1 MTFVYPLLLGGL
13 LLAGLPVLLHFL
25 VRQKPKTLL
34 FPAFRFLIQKQRSNT
49 RNLRLRHLLLL
60 LLRVALLLLI
70 CLALARP
77 RLFHE
82 AIGISR
88 EKPVAMILVFDTS
101 LSMGYKSGA
110 TTRLDLAKQRCI
122 ELLDQLPDDGRVLI
136 LDASDPAS
144 FAREDWL
151 KSLEKARQRVSTMTT
166 RPDNAPVTKA
176 LAEAWRRFE
185 EMDRSSDD
193 SEATNMPRFVCVFS
207 DRTRASW
214 DSSATARRPKDD
226 AEKVQLLYFDVGVDE
241 PIDLAILNAT
251 LPGNRQ
257 SFTQGE
263 TIRLRVLVKAT
274 GKDVLNT
281 LMLSVDGKE
290 RMTQE
295 FTAEAGKPQTLMLD
309 LDTTGLGIGAHQA
322 EVKFKITPDALPF
335 NDGRFLTFEVQT
347 KQKILVLADDEKKAQ
362 KFKWALEDLGYDAK
376 LTTVPAKPDFAGYH
390 AVFLVGVKAPA
401 DPLWLAL
408 ADYVQLGNG
417 VGIIPPG
424 DDIIESTYKSP
435 AAKKVMPAEFV
446 RKIES
451 AGAIW
456 SDDLSDLGHPFMS
469 PYRRWLAQGEYE
481 FFRRPRLASSYWE
494 VKPLDEKNVTIPAI
508 YNENG
513 RAAVVERMS
522 VGKVLLLTTTMDD
535 RKPAWNDYD
544 EKLTSFY
551 IAVTMMCAKH
561 LCPEPANVKLNY
573 QFGQEPPLV
582 KQEAALRFTKYFLS
596 SGDFSE
602 EISFIA
608 GRWVGAHLPRQGNY
622 TITGTNG
629 DRSEATHKFSV
640 NVASEESDLTRV
652 PVAEIEALLG
662 KDALVPQ
669 DRKKSLIDTLNW
681 NEPMELFPWLMILL
695 LFLLALENLLAN
707 RFYRQ
712 DPPEPNAS

>member
-25 VRQKPKTLL
+25 IRQKPKTLL
-34 FPAFRFLIQKQRSNT
+34 FPAFRFLVQKQRSNT

-70 CLALARP
+70 CFALARP

-101 LSMGYKSGA
+101 PSMGYKSGD

-122 ELLDQLPDDGRVLI
+122 ELLNELPDDGRVLL

-151 KSLEKARQRVSTMTT
+151 KSLEKARQRVSTLAI

-176 LAEAWRRFE
+176 LAEAWRRFDE
-185 EMDRSSDD
+185 LDRSSDD
-193 SEATNMPRFVCVFS
+193 PDAPNMPRFVCV
-207 DRTRASW
+207 
-214 DSSATARRPKDD
+214 
-226 AEKVQLLYFDVGVDE
+226 YFDVGLDE
-241 PIDLAILNAT
+241 PIDLAILQAA
-251 LPGNRQ
+251 LPANRQ
-257 SFTQGE
+257 SFTEGE

-274 GKDVLNT
+274 GKDATNT
-281 LMLSVDGKE
+281 LILNVDGKV
-290 RMTQE
+290 RATQA
-295 FTAEAGKPQTLMLD
+295 FNAEAGKPQTLTLD
-309 LDTTGLGIGAHQA
+309 LDTTGLGIGVHHA
-322 EVKFKITPDALPF
+322 EAKFENADGLPF
-335 NDGRFLTFEVQT
+335 NDVRFLTFEIRT
-347 KQKILVLADDEKKAQ
+347 KQKILVLADDERKAQ
-362 KFKWALEDLGYDAK
+362 KFKWALDDLGYDAK
-376 LTTVPAKPDFAGYH
+376 LTAASAKPDFAGYQ
-390 AVFLVGVKAPA
+390 AIFLVGVAAPTET
-401 DPLWLAL
+401 LWKAL
-408 ADYVQLGNG
+408 ADYVQQGNG

-424 DDIIESTYKSP
+424 EDIVESTYRSS
-435 AAKKVMPAEFV
+435 AAKKVMPAEIV

-451 AGAIW
+451 AGAVW
-456 SDDLSDLGHPFMS
+456 SDNLSPLNHPFML

-481 FFRRPRLASSYWE
+481 FLQRPRRAFAYWE
-494 VKPLDEKNVTIPAI
+494 VKPFDETNIAVPTIYEQTKQP
-508 YNENG
+508 
-513 RAAVVERMS
+513 AVVVRTS
-522 VGKVLLLTTTMDD
+522 VGKVLLLTTTMDE

-551 IAVTMMCAKH
+551 IALTMMCAKH
-561 LCPEPANVKLNY
+561 LCPEPASVKLNY
-573 QFGQEPPLV
+573 QFGQAPPLV
-582 KQEAALRFTKYFLS
+582 KKETALLFKEYVLS

-602 EISFIA
+602 EIRFDDK
-608 GRWVGAHLPRQGNY
+608 GRWVGERLPRQGNY

-629 DRSEATHKFSV
+629 DRSEPTHKFSV
-640 NVASEESDLTRV
+640 NVASEESDLARV
-652 PVAEIEALLG
+652 PIAEIEALLG

-669 DRKKSLIDTLNW
+669 DRKRSLIDTLNW

-695 LFLLALENLLAN
+695 LFMLALENLLAN

-712 DPPEPNAS
+712 EPADPNAS